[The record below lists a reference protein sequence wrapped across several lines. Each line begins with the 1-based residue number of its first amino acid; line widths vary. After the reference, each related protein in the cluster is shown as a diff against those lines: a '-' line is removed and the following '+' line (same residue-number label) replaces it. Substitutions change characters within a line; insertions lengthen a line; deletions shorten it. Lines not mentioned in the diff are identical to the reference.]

1 MAWPTPQYSKN
12 RVRTAGKRIAKTFH
26 NHNGL
31 LLWNI
36 NIDREEFDV
45 VENWR
50 TSHGA
55 VLNTAQ
61 AWLRRLDKLQRPIV
75 GQRLKRYNTIVD
87 KLATGRSKDLSTMH
101 DIAGVRAIF
110 RSVKEIHEFRAQMRL
125 SKAQHILIH
134 ETDKFDYLT
143 NPKNTGYRG
152 IHEVMERHVDSKSG
166 AAWNGL
172 KFEVQLRTAVQHAWA
187 TAVEI
192 FDDTQSARFK
202 FQKSANPA
210 YEQFMIASEIF
221 ARVHEQSVGCLAD
234 RTDTELANRFTELE
248 EETRTVTMIHGL
260 QVAVN
265 YRPLEKNSIL
275 QRTHDGQLFVYP
287 FSSFPQALRAISAIE
302 ARPETLNAVLVG
314 AKTPY
319 HIREAFRNY
328 FEDTSDFVALLDDAL
343 RKIRGRNT
351 IDLWNA
357 AAPARSK

>member
-1 MAWPTPQYSKN
+1 MAWPAPQYSKN
-12 RVRTAGKRIAKTFH
+12 RVRTAGKRIAKVYRE
-26 NHNGL
+26 NQGVAA
-31 LLWNI
+31 WGVNI
-36 NIDREEFDV
+36 PRAEFDV
-45 VENWR
+45 IENWR

-87 KLATGRSKDLSTMH
+87 KITSGRSQDLSTMH

-110 RSVKEIHEFRAQMRL
+110 RSIEEVADFRGQMRL
-125 SKAQHILIH
+125 SKAQHRLTH
-134 ETDKFDYLT
+134 ESTKFDYIAS
-143 NPKNTGYRG
+143 PKSTGYRG
-152 IHEVMERHVDSKSG
+152 IHEVMERQVPSRSG
-166 AAWNGL
+166 AEWNGL

-192 FDDTQSARFK
+192 YDDTQASRFK
-202 FQKSANPA
+202 FEASANPA
-210 YEQFMIASEIF
+210 YEQFLIVSEMF
-221 ARVHEQSVGCLAD
+221 ARVHESSLGCLHDQSDIA
-234 RTDTELANRFTELE
+234 LAERFTELE
-248 EETRTVTMIHGL
+248 SETHTVTMIHGL

-275 QRTHDGQLFVYP
+275 QRTVNGELIVHP
-287 FSSFPQALRAISAIE
+287 FSSFPRALREISNIE

-328 FEDTSDFVALLDDAL
+328 FEDTADFVALLDDAL
-343 RKIRGRNT
+343 RQIRGREVV
-351 IDLWNA
+351 DLWH
-357 AAPARSK
+357 S